1 MFDAS
6 DNDVLDEGLS
16 RLAATGPEYRG
27 GLSNHGPMAA
37 EALVRLGRADAVE
50 HWLDGYLPRL
60 DAAPRPSDRITD
72 ETWPA
77 ALGRYDR
84 VADWSVY
91 LRDQLEDDPWR
102 DVLARWWP
110 RLLPGVAAAATHGVI
125 RTSHAARSL
134 AAIETAAET
143 TAETTAEAAAE
154 AAAGAAPSGAA
165 GPRLDELA
173 NALAYWAA
181 SYAELPG
188 AAPASGNLDLT
199 AAIRALP
206 VLPEPGPESLIS
218 ARLKAGLERAPRFGA
233 AVGALRPPA
242 DSPAA
247 HVALRDL
254 AREFAGNFLAYGRS
268 RPITWLHAVT
278 APVAAYSALP
288 LLPDDLASPTYN
300 ALWQVGAAIYTVHAG
315 DVTPEPLPEG
325 TPPAPD
331 DLADRAVAT
340 ADEHAIKLT
349 EACLRLHAEAH
360 DPLLLHAAARAS
372 SLLSADGPAQA
383 GPSDGQR

>member
-1 MFDAS
+1 MPDGS
-6 DNDVLDEGLS
+6 DNDVLDEGLI
-16 RLAATGPEYRG
+16 RLAATGPEFSG

-37 EALVRLGRADAVE
+37 EALVRLGRAGAVE
-50 HWLDGYLPRL
+50 QWLDGYLPRL
-60 DAAPRPSDRITD
+60 DPAPRPSARITD

-84 VADWSVY
+84 VADWSLY
-91 LRDQLEDDPWR
+91 LRDQLNDDPWR

-110 RLLPGVAAAATHGVI
+110 RLLSGVAAAATHGVI

-134 AAIETAAET
+134 AAIETIPEINAET
-143 TAETTAEAAAE
+143 TARAASPA
-154 AAAGAAPSGAA
+154 AA

-181 SYAELPG
+181 SYVELPG
-188 AAPASGNLDLT
+188 AAPVSGNLDLT
-199 AAIRALP
+199 AAIRKLP
-206 VLPEPGPESLIS
+206 VLPEPGPEGLIS
-218 ARLKAGLERAPRFGA
+218 ARLKAGLEREPRFGA

-242 DSPAA
+242 DAFAA
-247 HVALRDL
+247 RGSLRDL
-254 AREFAGNFLAYGRS
+254 AREFAGNFLTCGRT

-288 LLPDDLASPTYN
+288 LLPDDLARPTYA

-315 DVTPEPLPEG
+315 DVTREPLPDAA
-325 TPPAPD
+325 PPAPD
-331 DLADRAVAT
+331 ELTDRAVAT

-349 EACLRLHAEAH
+349 EACLRLHAEIP

-372 SLLSADGPAQA
+372 ALLGD
-383 GPSDGQR
+383 